1 MTKKE
6 YTADEIKALFGEP
19 PLIRGESK
27 EDYWKLWS
35 AFVEDLKPK
44 SLPDWIEVTE
54 LANKQWEQG
63 RLRRCNPALVEGALG
78 NALKELLQPFNAIGI
93 SPTELARDY
102 YAADLKTRQ
111 KANEKVARCGIT
123 DDQILA
129 EAMQMRSS
137 ALIAFDRMDSY
148 RASAKRMLLKDIE
161 RRSEARKNPAGQTDN
176 QP

>member
-1 MTKKE
+1 MSANDLE
-6 YTADEIKALFGEP
+6 RTAEQMKALFGEL

-63 RLRRCNPALVEGALG
+63 RLRRCNPALVEGALVK
-78 NALKELLQPFNAIGI
+78 ALMELLQPFHGIGI
-93 SPTELARDY
+93 QPTQIARDY
-102 YAADLKTRQ
+102 YAGDPKARQ
-111 KANEKVARCGIT
+111 KAREKIASCGIT

-137 ALIAFDRMDSY
+137 AMISMDRMDNY
-148 RASAKRMLLKDIE
+148 RSSARRILE
-161 RRSEARKNPAGQTDN
+161 RRSEARKNPPDQTDS
-176 QP
+176 QR